1 MIRRLKPDEMDE
13 LIEIWLASTIQAHPF
28 ISESYW
34 HESESIVR
42 NVYIPQSATWV
53 FIHQDE
59 HQEKMVGFISVL
71 DPQFIG
77 ALFVSEAFIGKG
89 IGQALMEHVKTHYSE
104 LSLEVYQKNHRAV
117 HFYHHQGFRIE
128 ESAWQN
134 ETHHPTWIMSWQ
146 AQKTR

>member
-1 MIRRLKPDEMDE
+1 MIRHLQPGEMDE

-28 ISESYW
+28 ISENYW

-53 FIHQDE
+53 YLHQD
-59 HQEKMVGFISVL
+59 KMVGFISVL
-71 DPQFIG
+71 DSLFIG
-77 ALFVSEAFIGKG
+77 ALFVSEPFIGKG
-89 IGQALMEHVKTHYSE
+89 IGQALMEHVKALYPS

-146 AQKTR
+146 AEQTP

>member
-1 MIRRLKPDEMDE
+1 MIRRLLPGEMDK

-53 FIHQDE
+53 FIHQD
-59 HQEKMVGFISVL
+59 KMVGFISVL
-71 DPQFIG
+71 DSRFIG
-77 ALFVSEAFIGKG
+77 ALFVSEPFIGQG
-89 IGQALMEHVKTHYSE
+89 IGQALMEHVKAHYPS

-146 AQKTR
+146 VNQTL

>member
-1 MIRRLKPDEMDE
+1 MIRRLLPGEMDK

-53 FIHQDE
+53 FMHQD
-59 HQEKMVGFISVL
+59 KMVGFISVL
-71 DPQFIG
+71 DSRFIG
-77 ALFVSEAFIGKG
+77 ALFVSEPFIGQG
-89 IGQALMEHVKTHYSE
+89 IGQALMEHVKAHYPS

-134 ETHHPTWIMSWQ
+134 ETRHPTWIMSWQ
-146 AQKTR
+146 VNQTL

>member
-1 MIRRLKPDEMDE
+1 MIRRLQPGEMDE
-13 LIEIWLASTIQAHPF
+13 LISIWLASTIQAHPF

-34 HESESIVR
+34 YESESIVR

-53 FIHQDE
+53 YWHQD
-59 HQEKMVGFISVL
+59 KMVGFISVL
-71 DPQFIG
+71 DSLFIG
-77 ALFVSEAFIGKG
+77 ALFVSEPFIGHG
-89 IGQALMEHVKTHYSE
+89 IGQALMKHVKALYPA
-104 LSLEVYQKNHRAV
+104 LSLEVYQKNQRAV

-146 AQKTR
+146 ADQTP

>member
-1 MIRRLKPDEMDE
+1 MIRRLQPDEMDE
-13 LIEIWLASTIQAHPF
+13 LIAVWLASTIQAHPF
-28 ISESYW
+28 ISENYW

-53 FIHQDE
+53 YPYQG
-59 HQEKMVGFISVL
+59 KMVGFISVL
-71 DPQFIG
+71 DSLFIG
-77 ALFVSEAFIGKG
+77 ALFVSEPFIGKG
-89 IGQALMEHVKTHYSE
+89 VGQALMEHAKALYPS

-128 ESAWQN
+128 ESAWQT

-146 AQKTR
+146 AEKTP

>member
-1 MIRRLKPDEMDE
+1 MIRRLLPGEMDK

-53 FIHQDE
+53 FMQQD
-59 HQEKMVGFISVL
+59 KMVGFISVL
-71 DPQFIG
+71 DSRFVG
-77 ALFVSEAFIGKG
+77 ALFVSEPFIGQG
-89 IGQALMEHVKTHYSE
+89 IGQALMEHVKTHYPS

-117 HFYHHQGFRIE
+117 HFYHKQGFRIE

-146 AQKTR
+146 VSQTL

>member
-1 MIRRLKPDEMDE
+1 MIRRLQPGEMDE

-28 ISESYW
+28 ISETYW

-53 FIHQDE
+53 YLHQD
-59 HQEKMVGFISVL
+59 KMVGFISVL
-71 DPQFIG
+71 DSLFIG
-77 ALFVSEAFIGKG
+77 ALFVSEPFIGKG
-89 IGQALMEHVKTHYSE
+89 IGQALMEHVKALYPS

-146 AQKTR
+146 AEQTP

>member
-1 MIRRLKPDEMDE
+1 MIRRLQPGEMDE

-28 ISESYW
+28 ISENYW

-42 NVYIPQSATWV
+42 NVYIPQSATW
-53 FIHQDE
+53 IYLHQD
-59 HQEKMVGFISVL
+59 KMVGFISVL
-71 DPQFIG
+71 DSLFIG
-77 ALFVSEAFIGKG
+77 ALFVSEPFIGKG
-89 IGQALMEHVKTHYSE
+89 IGQSLMEHVKALYPS

-146 AQKTR
+146 AEQML

>member
-1 MIRRLKPDEMDE
+1 MIRRLQPDEMNE
-13 LIEIWLASTIQAHPF
+13 LIEIWLASTIHAHPF
-28 ISESYW
+28 ISERYW

-53 FIHQDE
+53 YVE
-59 HQEKMVGFISVL
+59 NGKMVGFISVL
-71 DPQFIG
+71 DPLFIG
-77 ALFVSEAFIGKG
+77 ALFVSEPFTGKG
-89 IGQALMEHVKTHYSE
+89 IGNALMSHVKTQFAA

-146 AQKTR
+146 AEETR